1 MKAKILSASL
11 IALCLLGWINS
22 TFSQTDSIMH
32 DSVYRNYIVHLPP
45 SYTPTG
51 SYPLVVNMHGYGS
64 NATGEQFYAEMNPVA
79 DTANFIVVYPNGVA
93 NSWNSGQLWSYVPGI
108 DDVTFISA
116 LIDTMVADYSINSS
130 MVYACG
136 MSNGGYMSYRLAC
149 ELEDKI
155 AAIASVTGV
164 MSDSVYNSCQ
174 TDRPVPILHM
184 HGTADPTVAY
194 NGTTGNTA
202 VETGIDWWV
211 QNNNC
216 PTPGDTTAIPDIST
230 TDGST
235 VEKIYYGPC
244 DDDTEVVLFKITGG
258 EHTWPGV
265 SFLIGVTNQD
275 IEGSGEIWLFFRK
288 HTLPTPTTVPQYEK
302 TRKPTLSIWPN
313 PSSDMV
319 VLWGVDLK
327 KSVVTIIN
335 LLGQVVIE
343 RQLPNTSG
351 SVSLDISNLEK
362 GVYVVKVA
370 SSQQTLTEILVKQ

>member
-1 MKAKILSASL
+1 MKAKILCASL
-11 IALCLLGWINS
+11 IALCLFGWINP

-32 DSVYRNYIVHLPP
+32 DGGYRNYIVHLPP

-51 SYPLVVNMHGYGS
+51 SYPLVINMHGYGS
-64 NATGEQFYAEMNPVA
+64 NAIEEQFYAEMNPVA
-79 DTANFIVVYPNGVA
+79 DTANFIVVYPNGIA
-93 NSWNSGQLWSYVPGI
+93 NSWNSGQLWSFVPGI
-108 DDVTFISA
+108 NDVSFISA
-116 LIDTMVADYSINSS
+116 LIDTMAADYSINAS

-164 MSDSVYNSCQ
+164 MSDSIYNSCQ
-174 TDRPVPILHM
+174 TDRPVPILHL

-194 NGTTGNTA
+194 NGTFGNTA

-216 PTPGDTTAIPDIST
+216 PTPGVTTAIPDIST

-244 DDDTEVVLFKITGG
+244 DDNTEVVLFKITGG

-265 SFLIGVTNQD
+265 TFPIGVTNQD
-275 IEGSGEIWLFFRK
+275 IQGSSEIWLFFRK
-288 HTLPTPTTVPQYEK
+288 HTLPMPTGFPQHEDK
-302 TRKPTLSIWPN
+302 ENASLHIWPN
-313 PSSDMV
+313 PAADMV
-319 VLWGVDLK
+319 VLSGVDLRS
-327 KSVVTIIN
+327 SVVSIIN
-335 LLGQVVIE
+335 LLGQVVLE
-343 RQLPNTSG
+343 EPLSDTSG
-351 SVSLDISNLEK
+351 AAYLDISKLKK
-362 GVYVVKVA
+362 GVYVIKAVNT
-370 SSQQTLTEILVKQ
+370 QETLTQVLVKQ